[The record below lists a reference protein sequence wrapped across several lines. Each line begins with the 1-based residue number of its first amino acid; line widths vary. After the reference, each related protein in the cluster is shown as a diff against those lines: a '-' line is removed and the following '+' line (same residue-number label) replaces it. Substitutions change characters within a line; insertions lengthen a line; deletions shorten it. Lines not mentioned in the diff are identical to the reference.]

1 MIADGPDGAVLDIR
15 VIPRAARTEIA
26 GTRDGALLVRLN
38 APPVDGAANVELL
51 AFLAR
56 TLGVPKSQL
65 ALISGERARAK
76 RVRVKGVT
84 AAALETR
91 LRELVH
97 ER

>member
-1 MIADGPDGAVLDIR
+1 MIADGPGGAVLDVR
-15 VIPRAARTEIA
+15 VIPRAARTEVA

-38 APPVDGAANVELL
+38 APPVDGAANLELL

-65 ALISGERARAK
+65 ALISGERGRTK
-76 RVRVKGVT
+76 RVRVKGAT
-84 AAALETR
+84 AAALEPR

>member
-1 MIADGPDGAVLDIR
+1 MIADGPDGAVLDVR

-26 GTRDGALLVRLN
+26 GTRGGALLVRLN
-38 APPVDGAANVELL
+38 APPVDGAANDELL

-65 ALISGERARAK
+65 ALISGGRARAK
-76 RVRVKGVT
+76 RVRVKGLT
-84 AAALETR
+84 AAALATR
-91 LRELVH
+91 LRDLVH

>member
-1 MIADGPDGAVLDIR
+1 MIADGPGGAVLEIR

-26 GTRDGALLVRLN
+26 GIRDGALLVRLN

-51 AFLAR
+51 TFLAR
-56 TLGVPKSQL
+56 ALGVPKSQL
-65 ALISGERARAK
+65 AVISGERARAK
-76 RVRVKGVT
+76 RVRVKGAT
-84 AAALETR
+84 TAALEPR